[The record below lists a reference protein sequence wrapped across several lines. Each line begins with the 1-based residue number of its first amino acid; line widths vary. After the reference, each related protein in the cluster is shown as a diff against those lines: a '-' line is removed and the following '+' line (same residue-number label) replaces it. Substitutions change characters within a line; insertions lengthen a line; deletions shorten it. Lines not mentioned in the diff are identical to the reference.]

1 MSASDASKEHS
12 RRHLID
18 AIRKRQQFQDIDI
31 VAQELLQGHRSA
43 LSQGITWSESTLAHH
58 RELTEH
64 LLAKILPNTGNSF
77 RLGITGV
84 PGVGKS
90 TLIEALGL
98 HWIEEGHKVA
108 VLAIDPSSPISQ
120 GSILGDKTRMEQ
132 LSMHP
137 QAFIRPTASS
147 NELGGVASR
156 THEAIL
162 LCEAAGFDRIIIE
175 TVGVGQSETAVY
187 HMTDCF
193 LLLMLAGAGDQL
205 QGIKRGIME
214 MCDMMAITKSD
225 GTNLKPAQLAKAEYQ
240 NALHL
245 FPERPDQWLPS
256 VLNISALKKKGIS
269 ELSQELTRFEEWSKH
284 RLWKQ
289 RRSQQLHWQ
298 FEQEWLRQLRYKMSK
313 NIALQNALNNIESK
327 VASQEMSISAAVHE
341 MISYLNFGDV
351 EPLK

>member
-1 MSASDASKEHS
+1 MSASDASKEQS
-12 RRHLID
+12 RKHLIE
-18 AIRKRQQFQDIDI
+18 AVRQRQLFQD
-31 VAQELLQGHRSA
+31 VEFVLQGILNGDRGA
-43 LSQGITWSESTLAHH
+43 LSQAITWSESTLSHH
-58 RELTEH
+58 RTLTENVI
-64 LLAKILPNTGNSF
+64 AKILPDAGQSF

-90 TLIEALGL
+90 TLIESLGL

-132 LSMHP
+132 LSMNDH
-137 QAFIRPTASS
+137 AFIRPTASS

-214 MCDMMAITKSD
+214 MCDVMAITKSD
-225 GTNLKPAQLAKAEYQ
+225 GQNLKSAQLAKAEYQ

-245 FPERPDQWLPS
+245 FPERPDQWSPP
-256 VLNISALKKKGIS
+256 VLSISAIEKKGIT
-269 ELSQELTRFEEWSKH
+269 ELAQQLARFEEWSKN

-298 FEQEWLRQLRYKMSK
+298 FEQEWLRQLKQKMTQHAS
-313 NIALQNALNNIESK
+313 LQAAMKNIESK
-327 VASQEMSISAAVHE
+327 VASQEISISAAVHE
-341 MISYLNFGDV
+341 MISYLKINGA
-351 EPLK
+351 E

>member
-1 MSASDASKEHS
+1 
-12 RRHLID
+12 
-18 AIRKRQQFQDIDI
+18 
-31 VAQELLQGHRSA
+31 
-43 LSQGITWSESTLAHH
+43 
-58 RELTEH
+58 
-64 LLAKILPNTGNSF
+64 
-77 RLGITGV
+77 
-84 PGVGKS
+84 
-90 TLIEALGL
+90 LIESLGL

-132 LSMHP
+132 LSMNDR
-137 QAFIRPTASS
+137 AFIRPTASS

-214 MCDMMAITKSD
+214 MCDVMAITKSD
-225 GTNLKPAQLAKAEYQ
+225 GHNLKSAQLAKAEYQ

-245 FPERPDQWLPS
+245 FPERPDQWSPP
-256 VLNISALKKKGIS
+256 VLSISAIEKKGIT
-269 ELSQELTRFEEWSKH
+269 ELAQELARFEEWSKN

-298 FEQEWLRQLRYKMSK
+298 FEQEWLRQLKQKMTQHAS
-313 NIALQNALNNIESK
+313 LQAAMKNIESK

-341 MISYLNFGDV
+341 MISYLKINGA
-351 EPLK
+351 E